1 MKARR
6 GRVSH
11 LVRVARIRVETA
23 VVRIEGNDRDD
34 EDAEREAIEKAELLP
49 DDAWVMQS
57 FDETAYRPHVQSM
70 ISREEIAEL
79 TQEGRS
85 ADAELAD
92 LGEAIHYQLLKA
104 NCDTGE
110 GELALQPWLEVD
122 RPDVGGEQIGPLDLC
137 RGWIGALEELGL
149 THLSERLDDLSAG
162 SPPMPSDLVLFNV
175 KRRSPPKA

>member
-23 VVRIEGNDRDD
+23 LVEIEGDGRDD
-34 EDAEREAIEKAELLP
+34 EEAEREAIGKAKSLP
-49 DDAWVMQS
+49 DDVWVMQP

-70 ISREEIAEL
+70 ISRGEIAEL
-79 TQEGRS
+79 TEEGRS

-110 GELALQPWLEVD
+110 GELALQPWLQVD
-122 RPDVGGEQIGPLDLC
+122 EPDLLASDLC
-137 RGWIGALEELGL
+137 RGWIGALQEFGL

-162 SPPMPSDLVLFNV
+162 SPPMPSDLVLFKV

>member
-1 MKARR
+1 MNATHR
-6 GRVSH
+6 RVSH

-23 VVRIEGNDRDD
+23 IVQIEGDDRDD
-34 EDAEREAIEKAELLP
+34 EEAERQAIEKAASLP
-49 DDAWVMQS
+49 DDVWVMQP
-57 FDETAYRPHVQSM
+57 FDESAYRSHVQSM

-92 LGEAIHYQLLKA
+92 LGEAIRYQLLKA
-104 NCDTGE
+104 NCDTAE

-122 RPDVGGEQIGPLDLC
+122 EPDLLASDLC
-137 RGWIGALEELGL
+137 SGWIGALQDLGL
-149 THLSERLDDLSAG
+149 THLSERLDDLTAG

-175 KRRSPPKA
+175 KRRSPPKE

>member
-1 MKARR
+1 MKAKR

-11 LVRVARIRVETA
+11 LVRVAQ
-23 VVRIEGNDRDD
+23 GNDRDD

-49 DDAWVMQS
+49 DDAWVMQP

-92 LGEAIHYQLLKA
+92 LGEAIRYQILKA

-110 GELALQPWLEVD
+110 GELALQPWLQVD
-122 RPDVGGEQIGPLDLC
+122 EPDLLASDLC
-137 RGWIGALEELGL
+137 RGWIDALEDLGL
-149 THLSERLDDLSAG
+149 THLSERLDDLTAG
-162 SPPMPSDLVLFNV
+162 SPAMPSDLVLFNV

>member
-23 VVRIEGNDRDD
+23 LVEIEGDDRDD
-34 EDAEREAIEKAELLP
+34 EEAERQAIEKAKSLP
-49 DDAWVMQS
+49 DDVWVMQP
-57 FDETAYRPHVQSM
+57 FEEAAYRPHVQSM

-79 TQEGRS
+79 TEEGRS
-85 ADAELAD
+85 ADAALAE
-92 LGEAIHYQLLKA
+92 LGEAIHYQPLTA

-110 GELALQPWLEVD
+110 GELALQPWLQVD
-122 RPDVGGEQIGPLDLC
+122 EPDLLASDLC

-149 THLSERLDDLSAG
+149 TLLSERLDDLSAG

>member
-1 MKARR
+1 MKAKR

-49 DDAWVMQS
+49 DDAWVMQP
-57 FDETAYRPHVQSM
+57 FDEAAYRPHVQSM

-110 GELALQPWLEVD
+110 GELALQPWLEVE
-122 RPDVGGEQIGPLDLC
+122 RPDLLASDLC
-137 RGWIGALEELGL
+137 RGWIAALEELGL
-149 THLSERLDDLSAG
+149 THLSKRLDDLGAG